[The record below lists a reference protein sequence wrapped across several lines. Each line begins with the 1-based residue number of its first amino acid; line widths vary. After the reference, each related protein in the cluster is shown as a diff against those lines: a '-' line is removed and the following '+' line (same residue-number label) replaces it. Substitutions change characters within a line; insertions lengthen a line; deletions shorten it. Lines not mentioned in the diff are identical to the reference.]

1 MWQKVHK
8 LRGTICREEDI
19 FSLVDRNVS
28 SRKKTSL
35 QTFSERLHFCWEN
48 YGKSAH
54 AAVAKLISILIKQTG
69 GGRMPT
75 NSSRKRRCLHIVKLF
90 SLLPPSSQKHAAAAS
105 AFCLSS
111 KKKSLFAMRVFNFA
125 SPPQL
130 CFPHGKKYNILR
142 LRCGT
147 PTNICRENLPLP
159 EKEGRGAPACL
170 KGDPPPPTAVQK

>member
-1 MWQKVHK
+1 M
-8 LRGTICREEDI
+8 
-19 FSLVDRNVS
+19 
-28 SRKKTSL
+28 
-35 QTFSERLHFCWEN
+35 
-48 YGKSAH
+48 
-54 AAVAKLISILIKQTG
+54 AKLISILIKQTG

-90 SLLPPSSQKHAAAAS
+90 FPLPPSSQKHAAAAS

-111 KKKSLFAMRVFNFA
+111 KKNSLFAMRVFNFA
-125 SPPQL
+125 SPPAQL

-170 KGDPPPPTAVQK
+170 KGDPPPQLLCKSSRIFLCFLPPFLFPTKRILWHGGEKSSCCGIKKEGK